1 MYWNQLRRIAYA
13 FSSIVLMAGCS
24 WLLHKLS
31 TKHPK
36 LLSGWQ
42 RMQQTKETKSVDYT
56 IRVIAAKLIA
66 DGVTVRA
73 ESEEEALSR
82 VEQRINSK
90 LKLAGYEIQLEILE
104 TVNPA
109 LLAA

>member
-56 IRVIAAKLIA
+56 IRVIAAK
-66 DGVTVRA
+66 
-73 ESEEEALSR
+73 
-82 VEQRINSK
+82 
-90 LKLAGYEIQLEILE
+90 
-104 TVNPA
+104 
-109 LLAA
+109 